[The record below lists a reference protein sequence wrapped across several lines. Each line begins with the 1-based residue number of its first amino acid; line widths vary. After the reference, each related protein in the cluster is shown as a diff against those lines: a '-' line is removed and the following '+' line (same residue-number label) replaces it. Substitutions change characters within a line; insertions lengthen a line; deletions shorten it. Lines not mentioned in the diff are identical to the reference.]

1 MLLNQPNVDPIVLYL
16 HVTSMVRL
24 NFDCRLSTDSE
35 NLNLSDKKFD
45 ELLQAV
51 YCNLLLTP

>member
-24 NFDCRLSTDSE
+24 HFDCRLSTDSE